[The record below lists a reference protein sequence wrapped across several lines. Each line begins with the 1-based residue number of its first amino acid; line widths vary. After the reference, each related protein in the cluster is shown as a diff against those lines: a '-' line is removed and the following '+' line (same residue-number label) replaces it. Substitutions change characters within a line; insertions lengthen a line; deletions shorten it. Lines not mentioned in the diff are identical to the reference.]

1 MTVYLDLVMLLNGA
15 VDFLLLQGTNRLAGH
30 SGKFWRILA
39 ASALGGIYGGISLLP
54 QLRFLGNGLWRAVFL
69 GLMAWTAFGW
79 KRDTLR
85 LGCLFMLLTMALGG
99 LALSLGGQNVS
110 KILLTFLG
118 FLVLCH
124 FGLTRGYSEELI
136 PVRITHQGKSLHLT
150 ALRDTGNNLRDP
162 ITGERVLV
170 ISAEAAEQLTGLTV
184 QELRSPLQT
193 LEKRAVPGLRLLPY
207 RSVGSSGMMLGL
219 RLDHVVIGS
228 RQGSFL
234 AAFAPE
240 GLGREG
246 RFQALTGGL
255 D

>member
-1 MTVYLDLVMLLNGA
+1 MTVYLDLVMLLNGT

-30 SGKFWRILA
+30 SSKLWRILA

-54 QLRFLGNGLWRAVFL
+54 QLRFLGNSLWRAVFL

-79 KRDTLR
+79 NRDTLR
-85 LGCLFMLLTMALGG
+85 LGCLFLLLTMALGG
-99 LALSLGGQNVS
+99 LALSLGGQHIPQMLVASAGFWLLCRFGFS
-110 KILLTFLG
+110 KQG
-118 FLVLCH
+118 
-124 FGLTRGYSEELI
+124 GRELI
-136 PVRITHQGKSLHLT
+136 PVKILHNGKLLHLT
-150 ALRDTGNNLRDP
+150 ALRDTGNDLHDP

-170 ISAEAAEQLTGLTV
+170 ISAEAAEKLTGLTV

-193 LEKRAVPGLRLLPY
+193 MEKRTVPGLRLIPY